1 MFTVEMERHPLP
13 LECYYNNEKQKRIMD
28 KTNATIILVSIAIGV
43 LFAWLMGYTE
53 WWQWLLSIVVAG
65 IIVYCI
71 VGICMVVLVVL
82 SYFALRTL
90 WRMYKKEIKFY
101 FYVFGEKICRPFS
114 SIEDVE
120 EYVRENYKLE

>member
-1 MFTVEMERHPLP
+1 
-13 LECYYNNEKQKRIMD
+13 MD

>member
-1 MFTVEMERHPLP
+1 MERHPLP
-13 LECYYNNEKQKRIMD
+13 LECYYNNEEQKRIMD

-71 VGICMVVLVVL
+71 VGICMVVLAVL

-90 WRMYKKEIKFY
+90 WRMYKKEIKFN
-101 FYVFGEKICRPFS
+101 FYVFWEKICRPFS
-114 SIEDVE
+114 SIEEVE
-120 EYVRENYKLE
+120 NYVRENYDLE